1 MADYTPY
8 HADWKDYPD
17 TTTPVDQA
25 ALEYIEAG
33 IVGSLQKSGGTM
45 TGTLVAASSGVEFN
59 DGSIQTTAGAPLAL
73 IIALGG

>member
-1 MADYTPY
+1 MTDYTPY

-45 TGTLVAASSGVEFN
+45 TGGLTLASSGVTFN
-59 DGSIQTTAGAPLAL
+59 DATVQTTAGVGLAMV
-73 IIALGG
+73 IALGS